1 MFLRKERT
9 AVMRETKIDTQPI
22 HKELADEVL
31 KTLPQMD
38 NILELADFFK
48 VMGDGTRLQ
57 ILIALIQNEFCVSD
71 LSSILD
77 MSPSAISHQL
87 KALKVAKLIKSRRD
101 GRKMFYSLD
110 DDHIK
115 DILDDSMVHVLDC
128 E

>member
-22 HKELADEVL
+22 HK
-31 KTLPQMD
+31 
-38 NILELADFFK
+38 ELADFFK

-71 LSSILD
+71 LSYILD